1 MSTARKPPNSALR
14 VAPFSVK
21 VPVGGRAGH
30 EASFVLPGDRGDK
43 VRHVV
48 PKGARPGQMV
58 TIYVAR
64 GWLTR
69 VSGDEPSIHKRPTS
83 QTKPPWRESSS
94 TTTTPSLNLSRR
106 DSRQC
111 TDKLSDDI
119 RPRSLSFGSCSA
131 CGEGRSWWKSS
142 VLFGCM
148 RPQAA
153 GLTGVAAHGFDSITE
168 LKGTAKQRGEAGAH
182 SQGRLNFGTWLAPA
196 GGKDQDRTAHRA
208 FAPLNGGTPVFGF
221 GLFDGHGM
229 HAGVA
234 DLARQEL
241 LSSMKSTLQPH
252 AAIRTAMSTQLSS
265 SSEEMKEERAGD
277 SLDRPPSSGALD
289 CLLGEPSS
297 MESLQFSRYSNE
309 SGLRLNTRVKS
320 HADDRSGPTELIT
333 GSPADAPE
341 SNGGNFAEVCGPLLK
356 DAFKSVANRVD
367 VEYRGERV
375 GSTGT
380 VLLVQRRKVF
390 DGDAGESRGE
400 GEWVVACAWV
410 GDSRAII
417 VGPNGRVL
425 QALST
430 DHRLSNHAERE
441 RCLDVAATE
450 NAGPAGRRNERR
462 TVVSHRVSATTGK
475 VGPLAVLN
483 EATGVST
490 TVTRAFGDS
499 LAASAVISKP
509 ELTHTVVPSGSKI
522 IACSDGVWDVFTE
535 AKVAT
540 MIQGSRDPLKA
551 ARRVVGAA
559 KQARLYNG
567 IVADDISA
575 IVINLD

>member
-1 MSTARKPPNSALR
+1 MSTARKSSNSALR

-30 EASFVLPGDRGDK
+30 EASFVLPGDRGEK
-43 VRHVV
+43 VRHIV
-48 PKGARPGQMV
+48 PKGARPGQKV

-69 VSGDEPSIHKRPTS
+69 VSGDEPSIHKRRTP

-111 TDKLSDDI
+111 TDKISDDL
-119 RPRSLSFGSCSA
+119 RPRSLSFGSCSS
-131 CGEGRSWWKSS
+131 CGEGHAWWKSS
-142 VLFGCM
+142 ALFGCM
-148 RPQAA
+148 RPRAA
-153 GLTGVAAHGFDSITE
+153 GLTGFDANGFDSVAE
-168 LKGTAKQRGEAGAH
+168 LKGSAKQRGEAGAH
-182 SQGRLNFGTWLAPA
+182 SQGCLSFGAWLAPA
-196 GGKDQDRTAHRA
+196 GGKDHDRTAHRA
-208 FAPLNGGTPVFGF
+208 FEPLHGASPVFGF

-241 LSSMKSTLQPH
+241 LSSMETARQPH
-252 AAIRTAMSTQLSS
+252 ATRTTAMSTQSSS
-265 SSEEMKEERAGD
+265 SSEEMKEERVRD
-277 SLDRPPSSGALD
+277 SLDRPPSVGALD

-297 MESLQFSRYSNE
+297 LESLQFSRHSNE
-309 SGLRLNTRVKS
+309 SGLRLNTHFKP
-320 HADDRSGPTELIT
+320 HPEDLSGPTGLKSEGLVD
-333 GSPADAPE
+333 SPG
-341 SNGGNFAEVCGPLLK
+341 SNGNNFAEVCGPLLT
-356 DAFKSVANRVD
+356 DAFKSLTNRVD
-367 VEYRGERV
+367 AEYRGERV

-380 VLLVQRRKVF
+380 ALLLQRQRVPIRES
-390 DGDAGESRGE
+390 GESRGTN
-400 GEWVVACAWV
+400 EWAVACAWV

-425 QALST
+425 QALTT

-450 NAGPAGRRNERR
+450 NAGPARRRKERR
-462 TVVSHRVSATTGK
+462 TVVSHRVSTTTGK

-535 AKVAT
+535 SKVAS

-551 ARRVVGAA
+551 AR
-559 KQARLYNG
+559 
-567 IVADDISA
+567 
-575 IVINLD
+575 